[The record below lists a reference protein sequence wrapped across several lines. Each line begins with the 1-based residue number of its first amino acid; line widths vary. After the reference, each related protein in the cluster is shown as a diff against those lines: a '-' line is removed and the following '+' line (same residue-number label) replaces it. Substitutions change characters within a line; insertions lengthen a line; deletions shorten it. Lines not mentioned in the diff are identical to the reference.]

1 MRAGITKK
9 TLSIFCIFIMF
20 IQTYQTTYGY
30 SLVISQEK
38 TLDKSTNKD
47 LENSANVPLL
57 NKSDDKIR
65 NKISND
71 NKYNLDNASAKKRTK
86 RDLNSSSSANKLLSD
101 AYNFKDLTQQ
111 VDPRTGAFSV
121 SYKIVDVSGVSI
133 EDPAFPLQINY
144 NSLSQSDTFGIG
156 KGWTWNLT
164 RYDVQS
170 ETLYLSS
177 GGSYKLQ
184 YGSENILQYYKLKDV
199 KVTKD
204 ENVIIINYKDGR
216 EEIIEKVYGNLVK
229 MTNAE
234 GFSVEF
240 FYHDNIKLQ
249 SIEYN
254 SIFNKEHPK
263 RVEVFYLNDSV
274 SIKHFDGRGNEAETL
289 LNFKSEPFGTL
300 KEIQNPVNQI
310 ISFKY
315 SSMLLQ
321 NREHILLSHI
331 KYPSQFEYA
340 IEYLDNGLKTLIPGI
355 SVPAV
360 SRISTI
366 NFPGV
371 KDGNI
376 NHVCY
381 RFSSENNYLGYGVA
395 KFIENADAL
404 FSTANTYEYTSTEK
418 RKHPRGH
425 LKINRTYNHFHML
438 ISESI
443 FLNNELQ
450 QRKEYKYL
458 PWQDRDFNNLET
470 AYHLPIE
477 TVVIY
482 YDGKGQS
489 RKEITKN
496 TYDDYGNLITSI
508 NSSGLVKNYKYLAAA
523 ETFNNIPHLIER
535 EVTSSIYEK
544 KSTVV
549 EYHYETVQLEN
560 GKKYQRAIKV
570 INKFSSSVC
579 DVNSSD
585 CGTIYKTQIN
595 SYSTTNQNGINKN
608 IISLPMN
615 SITTAI
621 FDGKEKSASISYK
634 YDINNRRNSIYK
646 NHIVTDNA
654 DELDYIATE
663 YVIYNANSKKVVK
676 EKKLESSHEISYHY
690 DKIGRLTKETVG
702 LKTATPR
709 TTSYKYTMNSPLK
722 GQSTLLTTWENGH
735 KTKVIYDSMGR
746 EIEKWSQNE
755 GQNNFVKIVSYKY
768 DMASQKEEEILY
780 NIDAN
785 GSLYN
790 LRMSYK
796 YDIYNRNI
804 LIKLPDGSRKY
815 ITYDDANNTQ
825 TRYTLSATKV
835 SSPIN
840 ITLFNNN
847 QQPISSKIVLS
858 DNKIHTQSFNYFDG
872 FGNLI
877 ESQDVNGVS
886 IKYIYNAV
894 GNKVTEIYNNK
905 KIIYYSYDALFKDK
919 IIEKSIVINNG
930 TKYVIGKRK
939 YNTRGQLVAEIDPE
953 GRAISY
959 IYNSASKIIKQIN
972 RDGQIIHFKYDDLN
986 RLIEKSVEGMTNLK
1000 TLYTY
1005 DTKTS
1010 LVRQMLDDSGMT
1022 QYHYYANGKQKS
1034 IVYPNNTK
1042 VLYKYDLQ
1050 GKLIFI
1056 KDILGN
1062 KIFTN
1067 YNKITGKK
1075 ESITYQRIDNDKVFS
1090 EKYHYDEFGRMDS
1103 KLLPNDT
1110 LVEYTYDTVGNLIYL
1125 KYLNNLD
1132 EVILSYSYEYYKDSN
1147 IKSKKRKEGQN
1158 KSSIEQ
1164 YKYDDMNNLLQYICS
1179 GQLCPKDQNGHVII
1193 SEDYTFDDLNN
1204 IKTVAR
1210 KFIENFENITTYFY
1224 SEENKNKLKSYVN
1237 ENSLSG
1243 NTMSQEFVYDANGN
1257 IIKDD
1262 NGNRLSYNAFNR
1274 LIAFENS
1281 DLKSEYIYNG
1291 EGNLVAQTNN
1301 NSPKVQFYYHDN
1313 KLINEISDNKSN
1325 SYFVDGNN
1333 LIAKMTHGNEE
1344 LFYLT
1349 DHAKSIIKIQQGQ
1362 NLLDI
1367 SYSYTPYGYQ
1377 SNNSISDFANMKSI
1391 NEIGFNGDRSDS
1403 VTGYQFLG
1411 KGYRAYNPVLGR
1423 FMQYDNNQS
1432 PYEKGGING
1441 YIFAANNPIMKF
1453 DPSGENPE
1461 VYFGIGLTISFLG
1474 IMLSLFTFGTTLAAL
1489 PSIITATVAVNLA
1502 FESSV
1507 FAISLAAT
1515 STSIAGS
1522 VYNKFARDAAAEGKK
1537 DAQEQYLKISSNLTW
1552 ASIGLGLGS
1561 SAISLPKTVLSAKE
1575 MLKNS
1580 SHFEKTKF
1588 ISQNVLGTTSDITG
1602 ITSLAYKDEA
1612 FRERANG
1619 NSEGFEYNINK
1630 AINFGLISLGTGVFA
1645 FGFDLSSFAK
1655 KQYKDFVNPKKQQDE
1670 EKLSLIKHDSLD
1682 LEFKSL

>member
-1 MRAGITKK
+1 
-9 TLSIFCIFIMF
+9 MF
-20 IQTYQTTYGY
+20 IQTYQSSYGY
-30 SLVISQEK
+30 SSFIAQKKLPN
-38 TLDKSTNKD
+38 KSANTD
-47 LENSANVPLL
+47 LEYSAKATLL
-57 NKSDDKIR
+57 NKSFENIRSEARTENIHNVDKT
-65 NKISND
+65 
-71 NKYNLDNASAKKRTK
+71 YPKKRTK
-86 RDLNSSSSANKLLSD
+86 RDLNSSSSNNIVSD

-133 EDPAFPLQINY
+133 EDPVFPLQINY
-144 NSLSQSDTFGIG
+144 NSLSQSDIFGLG
-156 KGWTWNLT
+156 KGWSWNLT

-184 YGSENILQYYKLKDV
+184 YGSENILQYYKLKDI

-204 ENVIIINYKDGR
+204 ENIITINYKDGR

-240 FYHDNIKLQ
+240 FYQDNIKLQ
-249 SIEYN
+249 SIEYK

-274 SIKHFDGRGNEAETL
+274 SIKHFDGRGQKAETL

-376 NHVCY
+376 NHIRY

-508 NSSGLVKNYKYLAAA
+508 NSSGLVKNYKYLSAA

-549 EYHYETVQLEN
+549 EYQYETVQLEN

-570 INKFSSSVC
+570 INKYSASNC
-579 DVNSSD
+579 DVNNSN

-595 SYSTTNQNGINKN
+595 SYSPTNLSGLNDK
-608 IISLPMN
+608 IISLPVTTQ
-615 SITTAI
+615 TTAI
-621 FDGKEKSASISYK
+621 VDGKEKTSSTTYK
-634 YDINNRRNSIYK
+634 YEINSRKNSIYK
-646 NHIVTDNA
+646 NHIVSENA
-654 DELDYIATE
+654 DDIDYIATE
-663 YVIYNANSKKVVK
+663 YVIYNANSKKKIK

-702 LKTATPR
+702 LNTTTPR
-709 TTSYKYTMNSPLK
+709 TTSFRYILNSPLK
-722 GQSTLLTTWENGH
+722 GQSTLLTTWENNH

-746 EIEKWSQNE
+746 EIEKWSQDE
-755 GQNNFVKIVSYKY
+755 DQNNFVKIASYNY
-768 DMASQKEEEILY
+768 DMASQKSEEILY

-790 LRMSYK
+790 LRISYK

-804 LIKLPDGSRKY
+804 LIKLPDGTRKY
-815 ITYDDANNTQ
+815 IKYDDANNTQ
-825 TRYTLSATKV
+825 TRYTLSSTNE

-840 ITLFNNN
+840 ITVFNNN
-847 QQPISSKIVLS
+847 QQPVSSKIVLG
-858 DNKIHTQSFNYFDG
+858 DNKIHTQSYNYFDG

-877 ESQDVNGVS
+877 ESKDVNGVT
-886 IKYIYNAV
+886 IKYIYNEI
-894 GNKVTEIYNNK
+894 GNKVSEKYNNK
-905 KIIYYSYDALFKDK
+905 KIIHYSYDALFKDK
-919 IIEKSIVINNG
+919 ITEKSITLSNG

-939 YNTRGQLVAEIDPE
+939 YNSLGQLVAEIDPE

-959 IYNSASKIIKQIN
+959 KYNESGKIIRQVN

-986 RLIEKSVEGMTNLK
+986 RLIEKSVEGITNIK

-1005 DTKTS
+1005 DSKTS
-1010 LVRQMLDDSGMT
+1010 LITQMIDESGMT
-1022 QYHYYANGKQKS
+1022 VYHYYANGKQKS
-1034 IVYPNNTK
+1034 IVYPNNNE
-1042 VLYKYDLQ
+1042 VFYKYDLQ
-1050 GKLIFI
+1050 GKFIYI
-1056 KDILGN
+1056 KDVMGN

-1075 ESITYQRIDNDKVFS
+1075 ESITYQRIDNDKVMS
-1090 EKYHYDEFGRMDS
+1090 EKYHYDVFGRMDS
-1103 KLLPNDT
+1103 KLLANDT
-1110 LVEYTYDTVGNLIYL
+1110 LVEYAYDKIGNLKEL
-1125 KYLNNLD
+1125 NYLNNLD
-1132 EVILSYSYEYYKDSN
+1132 ELILSYSYEYYKDSN
-1147 IKSKKRKEGQN
+1147 LKSKLRKEGQN
-1158 KSSIEQ
+1158 KTSFEQ

-1179 GQLCPKDQNGHVII
+1179 GQLCPKDQNGYAIK
-1193 SEDYTFDDLNN
+1193 SEEYTFDDMNN
-1204 IKTVAR
+1204 IKTVSR

-1224 SEENKNKLKSYVN
+1224 SEENKNKLISYAN
-1237 ENSLSG
+1237 SNSLTG

-1257 IIKDD
+1257 IIKDE
-1262 NGNRLSYNAFNR
+1262 NGNMLSYNAFNR

-1281 DLKSEYIYNG
+1281 QLKSEYLYNG
-1291 EGNLVAQTNN
+1291 EGILVAQKDN
-1301 NSPKVQFYYHDN
+1301 NSATVNFYYHEN
-1313 KLINEISDNKSN
+1313 KLINEISENKST

-1333 LIAKMTHGNEE
+1333 LIAKINFGSEE

-1362 NLLDI
+1362 NLLNI

-1377 SNNSISDFANMKSI
+1377 SNNSETEHLDTKSL

-1403 VTGYQFLG
+1403 VTGFQFLG

-1423 FMQYDNNQS
+1423 FMQYDNHQS

-1489 PSIITATVAVNLA
+1489 PSIITATVAADLA
-1502 FESSV
+1502 VKSSV

-1537 DAQEQYLKISSNLTW
+1537 DAQEQYLKVSSNLTW
-1552 ASIGLGLGS
+1552 ASIGLGLGAS
-1561 SAISLPKTVLSAKE
+1561 VLSMPNAYLTTKE
-1575 MLKNS
+1575 LFQKS

-1588 ISQNVLGTTSDITG
+1588 ISHNVLGKTSDIAG

-1619 NSEGFEYNINK
+1619 NIEGFEYNINK

-1655 KQYKDFVNPKKQQDE
+1655 KQYKDYVNPKKQQDE
-1670 EKLSLIKHDSLD
+1670 EKLSLLQHDSLD
-1682 LEFKSL
+1682 LEFNSK